1 MGPIWGSEEYFTMYK
16 IDGKTFLNIQEQVQ
30 KNKADIAA
38 YKNLQFTL
46 NNFGITVL
54 GEFLT
59 VEDIPEGTYEYGD
72 AFLIGEEEPYDIY
85 VYTRTDDPDVG
96 EFINLGPLSIVG
108 PAGPAGPQGE
118 QGIQGI
124 QGVQGPAG
132 PTGATGATGAQGPK
146 GETGSQGPAGI
157 QGPQGDPGQSF
168 MIVGE
173 ITSAS
178 QLPDPSETPRNYAY
192 VLDDGDISTPNQLY
206 YITGDV
212 GDEVWSHA
220 TFAGTGTTVSV
231 NGTPVSTWDANTKQ
245 DVLVSGTNIKT
256 VNGTSLLGSGDI
268 DTKEIVNISI
278 QSSGTIGST
287 DLAKI
292 TATPHP
298 MLRDTDTGRIYLCTG
313 ETNQG
318 YYLNYGTIIGYD
330 TLQSVQITT
339 DTGAMLKTT
348 QNLQWNLTTAGV
360 PNDTLSTVIGFNSVG
375 SVRKQALATVATSGD
390 YTDLINTP
398 TIPSTASDVGALPAT
413 MCTLQTTA
421 PTAAITD
428 GGVHIVYLA
437 SAPSTRYDG
446 YIYLIRNA

>member
-1 MGPIWGSEEYFTMYK
+1 MYT
-16 IDGKTFLNIQEQVQ
+16 IDGQVFRNIQEQVQ

-46 NNFGITVL
+46 NNFGITVM
-54 GEFLT
+54 GEVLT
-59 VEDIPEGTYEYGD
+59 EEDIPEYDYQYGD
-72 AFLIGEEEPYDIY
+72 AFLVGEEEPYDLY

-96 EFINLGPLSIVG
+96 EFINIGPLSVVG
-108 PAGPAGPQGE
+108 PQGPAGPQGE

-124 QGVQGPAG
+124 QG
-132 PTGATGATGAQGPK
+132 
-146 GETGSQGPAGI
+146 I
-157 QGPQGDPGQSF
+157 QGDPGQSF

-268 DTKEIVNISI
+268 DTKEIISISI
-278 QSSGTIGST
+278 QNSGTIGST

-360 PNDTLSTVIGFNSVG
+360 PDDTLSTVIGFNSVG

-390 YTDLINTP
+390 YDDLTNKP